1 MFSRIFATASPAVP
15 TSQAAGKRENRR
27 TARLP
32 SSSLRCTS
40 MSLRM
45 YAASSVPREPK
56 TSWRRASSS
65 RANASTSAAER
76 CAVGSGLPD
85 GFGTCR
91 RSVVTTL
98 RRLFVPLA
106 LGAVTVVGV
115 ESVVVPVLIAAVML
129 LLEVDLTAAG
139 NRRHAGLDMDGVAF
153 RGDRQLPVTQV
164 AYHPLFKGNDTPEA
178 DPHPAAGGHQDAGVL
193 TDIQDGSG
201 TVGLDYGSLASE
213 RDGTAF
219 PLRDQSRTESF
230 GVEPLGKVCLSPM
243 RLHRVKQPDRAAG
256 PCFSFA
262 PVRDQFVEV
271 CGREDAF
278 SLGIPLDKAQS
289 PGSRP
294 IPQLVAEDDV
304 LPRGGG
310 MDDDHVV
317 QAVEMVSQ

>member
-1 MFSRIFATASPAVP
+1 MFSRIFATARPAVP
-15 TSQAAGKRENRR
+15 TSQAGGKREKRR

-32 SSSLRCTS
+32 S
-40 MSLRM
+40 
-45 YAASSVPREPK
+45 
-56 TSWRRASSS
+56 SSS

-262 PVRDQFVEV
+262 PVRNQFVEV

-278 SLGIPLDKAQS
+278 
-289 PGSRP
+289 
-294 IPQLVAEDDV
+294 
-304 LPRGGG
+304 
-310 MDDDHVV
+310 
-317 QAVEMVSQ
+317 